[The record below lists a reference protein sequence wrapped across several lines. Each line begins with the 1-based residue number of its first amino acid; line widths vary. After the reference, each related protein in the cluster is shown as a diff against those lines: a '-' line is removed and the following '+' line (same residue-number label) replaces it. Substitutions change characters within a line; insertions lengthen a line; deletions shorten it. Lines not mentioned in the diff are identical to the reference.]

1 MTINF
6 INRNIQHRRT
16 TSESY
21 DLATNGL
28 GREGYVIRLRTRF
41 FLSSFSFF
49 LPNIVEHF
57 GSGDSYHLIGN
68 SDSSLLKIYHL
79 NQGHKFCPLDT
90 TKLTY
95 IKRPLTGSYNKA
107 GRRV

>member
-6 INRNIQHRRT
+6 INRNIMHRRT

-41 FLSSFSFF
+41 FLEFFFLF

-57 GSGDSYHLIGN
+57 GSGDSYRL
-68 SDSSLLKIYHL
+68 
-79 NQGHKFCPLDT
+79 
-90 TKLTY
+90 
-95 IKRPLTGSYNKA
+95 
-107 GRRV
+107 